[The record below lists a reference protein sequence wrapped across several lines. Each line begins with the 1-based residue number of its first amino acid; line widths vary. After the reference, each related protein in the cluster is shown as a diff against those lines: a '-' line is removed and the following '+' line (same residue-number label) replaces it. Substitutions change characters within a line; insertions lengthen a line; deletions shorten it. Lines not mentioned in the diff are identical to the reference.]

1 MRVGGKGELHEGQL
15 RIGAKGIPFL
25 ILAVREG
32 DGTHDEVL
40 VDILIS
46 GEVRRS
52 LRAQTVRDNS
62 SLVSAS
68 D

>member
-1 MRVGGKGELHEGQL
+1 MRVWGKGELHVGQL
-15 RIGAKGIPFL
+15 RIGAKGIPF
-25 ILAVREG
+25 IVITVRESG
-32 DGTHDEVL
+32 DPEGDL

-46 GEVRRS
+46 GEVKRS